1 VSGMRRMARA
11 AAILIVASTAATF
24 VASAAAAP
32 IYRCGQ
38 TYTQT
43 PCPGGRLVDSS
54 DPRTA
59 AQRAEAKRVA
69 EREKKL
75 AAQMERERVAKEKAA
90 KPASANGFDARAAPA
105 PEAASTPAKAKKRSK
120 SKSAA
125 GKDFVALEPAGK
137 TSSR

>member
-1 VSGMRRMARA
+1 MARA

-24 VASAAAAP
+24 VASAAAP